1 MKPTEAMQEE
11 VNGVPAQRSA
21 SYDFVELNRTFHEL
35 SKHARAS
42 DDFDLSEAFHVGG
55 VLTWADLLKNYRTV
69 ILSEAGSGK
78 TEEIRAAARKLRA
91 EGKAAFFLRL
101 EHVADNFDAAFEVGS
116 LEEFNAWLAS
126 DGEAWLLLDS
136 VDEARLRDPRDFDL
150 AIRKLGNRVKLE
162 TQRVHIILTGRAHAW
177 RPKSDP
183 ELCERWLPFG
193 STQINVYKGE
203 PADMTAPEDGEEDV
217 GHTETRRQQA
227 TEPIF
232 KVVALDD
239 LKKEQ
244 IEAFAVAKGVAKPR
258 LFLDAIERADAWS
271 FTSRPQDLQE
281 VVGFWLDEG
290 RIGTRIEVMRNSI
303 DRRLTERSQ
312 DRAEIRPLSKDR
324 AREGARLLAAATTL
338 CRDQTIQIHDGS
350 DNKNGVRVSSVLG
363 DWADT
368 DQSILLSRP
377 IFDEAIYGTV
387 RFHHRPVRE
396 YLAAEW
402 LAELLKR
409 PASRRS
415 IEALLFR
422 NQYGLDVIVP
432 TTRPILPWL
441 AILDEPIRERL
452 RKTAP
457 EVVFEG
463 GDPGALPLP
472 TRRIILA
479 EVCEQIASDMAGT
492 EATSYA
498 AVQRFANEDLTEDIR
513 ALLKLY
519 EGNDELQG
527 FLARMIW
534 LGQLAALLP
543 EAKQVALSTGASRH
557 TRIAAFRAVGAVGTV
572 PDLDELREAFLQEAD
587 VIDREWLAELLSDSQ
602 PTEALCD
609 WLLAAAAKAAE
620 KEEHSFEHL
629 GDTVT
634 EFVEATQLELLP
646 KLVAGFETLLAQS
659 PFIEHSICEVS
670 KRFAW
675 LLKPAAACIER
686 LIDKRH
692 PFARDQKSLEIFYKL
707 RVLREWGEEARDIK
721 TEFVKLVP
729 SWPELNRDSF
739 WYDVRASRRRLHKK
753 PGDRLTFYRQA
764 AIFGAYWSFGSAD
777 FDFACHAILQEPD
790 QDDRLVALS
799 LAFELYVQAGRLRPW
814 RQKLKSLVAGNQE
827 LTERLQLHFRP
838 PRQMWRQ
845 QELKWKRRATARKNR
860 EQRNR
865 EKSRAYLQ
873 THLDGIRSPR
883 FPDSTAISQS
893 QWYLHSLVRDM
904 KDKDK
909 HTDWT
914 ATQWQ
919 ALIPEYGEEVARAYR
934 DGVIGYWRKN
944 KPTLLSEGATKNSIP
959 HTAIFGLTGITIEAA
974 ETHNWPA
981 TLTDDEVELAC
992 RYASFQLNGVP
1003 AWFPK
1008 LFDAHP
1014 DVCAAFLMKEIE
1026 YEISIATP
1034 ENDTH
1039 YVLSDISWSGAW
1051 AWNQLST
1058 PILEYLEKAD
1068 PLNSST
1074 LNKLL
1079 KILQGSDLSDEK
1091 LADLAARKT
1100 RTVATL
1106 PHAAYWFAVWVGAQ
1120 PAKAIQ
1126 ALSDRL
1132 QGLPPEERTPF
1143 AMHFVTRLWGS
1154 RRSETNSARP
1164 AFLVAEHLK
1173 RLYLLMH
1180 QYIRKEED
1188 IERAGKGV
1196 FSPELRDDAQEA
1208 RNRLFN
1214 ELNKLSGKEAFLA
1227 IKEISE
1233 LHPDVRTRGWLRALT
1248 RRKAEGDADLTP
1260 WTPIQVREFH
1270 ERLDNTPKTPRE
1282 LVDLAVLRL
1291 LDLKDDLENG
1301 DESVASILVN
1311 VTEETKMRNYL
1322 GHELRGKAFGRYSI
1336 PQEEELGDAKRPDLR
1351 FHGIGF
1357 DAPVPTELKLADG
1370 WTGPQLFERLENQLA
1385 GDYLRDNRSN
1395 RGIFVLVYRGQK
1407 QGWDVPNAPNRVDF
1421 DGLVEALCEHWEAIS
1436 GRFPN
1441 VEEITVIGIDL
1452 TRRSTRSRSGKTV

>member
-1 MKPTEAMQEE
+1 MKPNEATQMEE
-11 VNGVPAQRSA
+11 SNAPARRSA

-35 SKHARAS
+35 SKHARES
-42 DDFDLSEAFHVGG
+42 DEFDLSEAFHVGG

-101 EHVADNFDAAFEVGS
+101 EHVADNFDSAFEEGT
-116 LEEFNAWLAS
+116 LGEFNAWLAS
-126 DGEAWLLLDS
+126 DGEGWLLLDS

-150 AIRKLGNRVKLE
+150 AVRKLGSRVQSA
-162 TQRVHIILTGRAHAW
+162 TQRVHIVLTGRAHAW

-193 STQINVYKGE
+193 STQINVYKEE
-203 PADMTAPEDGEEDV
+203 PADAADPEDDDEEDA
-217 GHTETRRQQA
+217 GRTETRRQA
-227 TEPIF
+227 NAPVF

-244 IEAFAVAKGVAKPR
+244 IEAFAVAKGVAEPKA
-258 LFLDAIERADAWS
+258 FLDAIERADAWS

-281 VVGFWLDEG
+281 IVDFWLDEG

-303 DRRLTERSQ
+303 ERRLTERSQ
-312 DRAEIRPLSKDR
+312 DRAEVKPLSKDR

-338 CRDQTIQIHDGS
+338 GRDQTIQIQDGA
-350 DNKNGVRVSSVLG
+350 DNKTGVRVSSVLG
-363 DWADT
+363 DWEDP

-463 GDPGALPLP
+463 GDPSALPLP

-479 EVCEQIASDMAGT
+479 EVCEQIASDMGGL

-498 AVQRFANEDLTEDIR
+498 AVQRFANEDLVDDIR

-519 EGNDELQG
+519 EGNDELEG
-527 FLARMIW
+527 FLVRMIW
-534 LGQLAALLP
+534 LGQLKALLP
-543 EAKQVALSTGASRH
+543 EAKQVALSTKASKY
-557 TRIAAFRAVGAVGTV
+557 TRIAAFRAVGAVGSAT
-572 PDLDELREAFLQEAD
+572 DQDELRQSFLQETD
-587 VIDREWLAELLSDSQ
+587 VLDREWLAELLSDLQ
-602 PTEALCD
+602 PTDALTD
-609 WLLAAAAKAAE
+609 WLLAAVSKAAE
-620 KEEHSFEHL
+620 KEEYTIEHL
-629 GDTVT
+629 SEAVT
-634 EFVEATQLELLP
+634 KFVEAAPLPLLP
-646 KLVAGFETLLAQS
+646 KLVAGFETLLGQS
-659 PFIEHSICEVS
+659 PYVERSFCEVS
-670 KRFAW
+670 QRFAW
-675 LLKPAAACIER
+675 LIKAAAAGVER
-686 LIDKRH
+686 LIEKRH
-692 PFARDQKSLEIFYKL
+692 PFARDPKSLEILYKL
-707 RVLREWGEEARDIK
+707 RSLREWRDEVRDIK
-721 TEFVKLVP
+721 TEFAKLVAG
-729 SWPELNRDSF
+729 WAELNKDSF
-739 WYDVRASRRRLHKK
+739 WYDVRASRHRLHKK

-764 AIFGAYWSFGSAD
+764 GMFGCFWSFGPDD
-777 FDFACHAILQEPD
+777 FDFACNAVVQEPN
-790 QDDRLVALS
+790 QDDKLVALS
-799 LAFELYVQAGRLRPW
+799 LAFDLYVQAGRLRPW
-814 RQKLKSLVAGNQE
+814 RQKLKSLVVGNQE
-827 LTERLQLHFRP
+827 LTERLGLLFRP
-838 PRQMWRQ
+838 PRNERWRK
-845 QELKWKRRATARKNR
+845 QETKWKRQAAARRRR
-860 EQRNR
+860 EEINR
-865 EKSRAYLQ
+865 EKSKAYLQ
-873 THLDGIRSPR
+873 THLDGIRNPR
-883 FPDSTAISQS
+883 FPDPTAISKS
-893 QWYLHSLVRDM
+893 QWYLHSRVREI
-904 KDKDK
+904 KDK

-919 ALIPEYGEEVARAYR
+919 ALVPEYGEDVARAYR
-934 DGVIGYWRKN
+934 DGVVAYWRKN
-944 KPTLLSEGATKNSIP
+944 KPVLLSEGAEKNSTP

-974 ETHNWPA
+974 ETPDWAA
-981 TLTDDEVELAC
+981 TLTEEEVELAC
-992 RYASFQLNGVP
+992 RYATFQLNGLPV
-1003 AWFPK
+1003 WFPK
-1008 LFDAHP
+1008 LFEARP
-1014 DVCAAFLMKEIE
+1014 EICSAFLMKEIA
-1026 YEISIATP
+1026 YELSIVTP
-1034 ENDTH
+1034 DNDPN
-1039 YVLSDISWSGAW
+1039 YVLGDISWSGAW
-1051 AWNQLST
+1051 AWNQLSA
-1058 PILEYLEKAD
+1058 PIFAYLKKAD
-1068 PLNSST
+1068 PENSST

-1091 LADLAARKT
+1091 LAELAAQKT
-1100 RTVATL
+1100 QSVTTL
-1106 PHAAYWFAVWVGAQ
+1106 PHAAYWFAVWVGVQ
-1120 PAKAIQ
+1120 PAEAIR
-1126 ALSDRL
+1126 ALEARL
-1132 QGLPPEERTPF
+1132 RELPSIENTAF
-1143 AMHFVTRLWGS
+1143 AMQFVTHLWGG
-1154 RRSETNSARP
+1154 RRSGTHAARP
-1164 AFLVAEHLK
+1164 AFLTAEHLK

-1180 QYIRKEED
+1180 TYVRRDED

-1196 FSPELRDDAQEA
+1196 YSPDLRDDAQEA

-1214 ELNKLSGKEAFLA
+1214 ELNKLVGKDAFLA
-1227 IKEISE
+1227 MKEIAES
-1233 LHPDVRTRGWLRALT
+1233 HPDVRTRGWLRAVT
-1248 RRKAEGDADLTP
+1248 RKKAESDADLAP
-1260 WTPIQVREFH
+1260 WTPSQVREFH

-1282 LVDLAVLRL
+1282 LADLAVLRL

-1301 DESVASILVN
+1301 DESVASILVS

-1336 PQEEELGDAKRPDLR
+1336 PQEEEFADAKRPDLR
-1351 FHGIGF
+1351 FHGMGF

-1370 WTGPQLFERLENQLA
+1370 WTGPKLFERLENQLA

-1395 RGIFVLVYRGQK
+1395 RGIFALVYRGEK

-1421 DGLVEALCEHWEAIS
+1421 DGLVEALRKHWETIS
-1436 GRFPN
+1436 GRFPK

-1452 TRRSTRSRSGKTV
+1452 TKRPTRPKSRNAV